1 MSQLISVKEVADRL
15 SVSDR
20 TVRRLPIRFI
30 RVGGQRRY
38 DWSDVQKYLDSRA
51 SRKKAAA

>member
-1 MSQLISVKEVADRL
+1 MTQAMASVKDVAEKL
-15 SVSDR
+15 QVSDR

-38 DWSDVQKYLDSRA
+38 DWSDVQKYLDKRA
-51 SRKKAAA
+51 SRKVAA